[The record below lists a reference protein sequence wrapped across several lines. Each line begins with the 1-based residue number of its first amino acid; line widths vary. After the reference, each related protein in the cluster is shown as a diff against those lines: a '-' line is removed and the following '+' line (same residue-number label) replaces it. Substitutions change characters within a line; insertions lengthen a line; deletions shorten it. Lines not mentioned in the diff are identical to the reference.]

1 MKYFDK
7 AFLDENMMGPCS
19 AVIIGELTKGLP
31 LKPGMRVLDLGC
43 GRGITSIFLA
53 KEFGVQVFAYDLW
66 IPASENLAR
75 FREEGVGDLIVPLHG
90 DALKMPFADGFF
102 DAVITVD
109 SYHYFGNN
117 DSFFPEK
124 VRPLLKKGGIFAA
137 AFPGLH
143 HEVSGV
149 PEKMIPYWSADDLA
163 MGHSAGGW
171 EPKFAPH
178 LEDFRMWEMA
188 CHDEAW
194 RIWLDCENPYAVG
207 DRDMM
212 AADGGEYLNTI
223 GFTGVVL

>member
-7 AFLDENMMGPCS
+7 AFLNENMMGPCS
-19 AVIIGELTKGLP
+19 ALIVEELTRGLP

-75 FREEGVGDLIVPLHG
+75 FREAGVEDLVIHLHG
-90 DALKMPFADGFF
+90 DALEMPFADEFF
-102 DAVITVD
+102 DAVISVD

-117 DSFFPEK
+117 DTFFPEK
-124 VRPLLKKGGIFAA
+124 VKPLLKPGGIFAV

-143 HEVSGV
+143 REVPDV
-149 PEKMIPYWSADDLA
+149 PERMKSYWSTDDLT
-163 MGHSAGGW
+163 MWHSISWW
-171 EPKFAPH
+171 EPKFAPY
-178 LEDFRMWEMA
+178 LFCFRVWEMD
-188 CHDEAW
+188 CHEEAW
-194 RIWLDCENPYAVG
+194 QVWMDCENPYAVG

-223 GFTGVVL
+223 GFTGTVE